1 MKNEYICKNWN
12 KLYKRIITLY
22 KMCLDITKKKEE
34 GYLNTYIC
42 AWAFLLDLSCA
53 CSLSHGSRNLDS
65 LFGRKYYLNSL
76 WQLPILWL
84 DPLHSVLLWDFQL
97 TPLDMFDKSWDR
109 GLVAKGCCV
118 CLYIYIYIYTRID
131 CNNDVKLESIHL

>member
-65 LFGRKYYLNSL
+65 LFGRQYYPNSL
-76 WQLPILWL
+76 WQWPILWL

-97 TPLDMFDKSWDR
+97 TPLDMFAKSWDR
-109 GLVAKGCCV
+109 GLVAMGCCV
-118 CLYIYIYIYTRID
+118 CIYIYIYTHKDR
-131 CNNDVKLESIHL
+131 L